1 MPTTLQELGLEAG
14 VTALADQMP
23 MPVRVR
29 VAEPLGRMD
38 AEVES
43 TGYFVIA
50 EALTNAVKHAAA
62 QQITIDLAA
71 KDGRLEIIVTDD
83 GKGLADSTAG
93 VRSAQPAGPGRGVG
107 RDHHAPAGP
116 QPRSDVAGGVRM
128 RLIIAEDDVLLREGI
143 ARILGDEGY
152 EIVAQ
157 AGDRDDLLEKV
168 RTHHPDVVVTDI
180 RMPPTFTR
188 DGIAA
193 ALQIRRELPDIA
205 IIVLSQHI
213 DTPGALELLT
223 LGADRIGYLL
233 KSRVMDLDEFLDS
246 VHRVVAGGSSIDPE
260 VISSLVRRGVRD
272 HQDHGVGLLTPRRL
286 EVLQLMAQGFSNARI
301 ARELDVTEK
310 AVDRSI
316 GLIFQTLELPPS
328 ADEHRRVLA
337 VMRYLNG

>member
-1 MPTTLQELGLEAG
+1 
-14 VTALADQMP
+14 
-23 MPVRVR
+23 
-29 VAEPLGRMD
+29 
-38 AEVES
+38 
-43 TGYFVIA
+43 
-50 EALTNAVKHAAA
+50 
-62 QQITIDLAA
+62 
-71 KDGRLEIIVTDD
+71 
-83 GKGLADSTAG
+83 
-93 VRSAQPAGPGRGVG
+93 
-107 RDHHAPAGP
+107 
-116 QPRSDVAGGVRM
+116 M

-246 VHRVVAGGSSIDPE
+246 VNRVVAGGSSIDPE

-337 VMRYLNG
+337 VMRYLNR

>member
-1 MPTTLQELGLEAG
+1 
-14 VTALADQMP
+14 
-23 MPVRVR
+23 
-29 VAEPLGRMD
+29 
-38 AEVES
+38 
-43 TGYFVIA
+43 
-50 EALTNAVKHAAA
+50 
-62 QQITIDLAA
+62 
-71 KDGRLEIIVTDD
+71 
-83 GKGLADSTAG
+83 
-93 VRSAQPAGPGRGVG
+93 
-107 RDHHAPAGP
+107 
-116 QPRSDVAGGVRM
+116 M

-193 ALQIRRELPDIA
+193 ALQIRREMPDIA

-233 KSRVMDLDEFLDS
+233 KSRVMVLDEFLDS